1 MLHKHN
7 KVLQSA
13 DNFHAK
19 PKFMSLRLSYEKIQ
33 LIIDKGCFFN
43 WSALKNDYVLDY
55 IVNPIKKVSVELGF
69 GPPSADFGSIWSSQ
83 KARKFRHV
91 QKKNIKSV

>member
-1 MLHKHN
+1 
-7 KVLQSA
+7 
-13 DNFHAK
+13 
-19 PKFMSLRLSYEKIQ
+19 MSLRLSYEKIQ